1 MGSWELGGWIG
12 KEKKSLCNQR
22 NELDA
27 LKGAG
32 GGSPFLAPD
41 NQN

>member
-1 MGSWELGGWIG
+1 MVGFEGR
-12 KEKKSLCNQR
+12 KKKSLCNQR
-22 NELDA
+22 NELDD